1 MLTQK
6 ELRKVSKLKNEILN
20 LAQFKRGK
28 GLIIKKV
35 IENINVIN
43 KYIRSIPSEEYK
55 KSEFFALC
63 ILPYISDG
71 NKFMY
76 KFEEFYTFLSKFNF
90 TNSNEDVIVFRC
102 MSNNEFEEFK
112 KNGNQAPSWTK
123 VLTTME
129 RWASIKI
136 VTNECDSC
144 IEVAAVYSSKDIIMD
159 SETMKTGE
167 FGMND
172 EFEYFIKKGS
182 KPKAFIDLSNYDI
195 DWFENVFGCNIDD
208 ATITPEESEN
218 GYNWY
223 NVINSKNLINLK
235 PQKEHLEI
243 FFSKFKYSI
252 EKLKNYSKI
261 YPSILDLNFKIN
273 MGNRYNPMDIN
284 VNSFNLN

>member
-1 MLTQK
+1 MVTHK
-6 ELRKVSKLKNEILN
+6 ELSKVIKLKKEILD

-35 IENINVIN
+35 IENLNVIN

-63 ILPYISDG
+63 IIPYISDG
-71 NKFMY
+71 NKFMH
-76 KFEEFYTFLSKFNF
+76 KFEEFYSFISKFSFIN
-90 TNSNEDVIVFRC
+90 TNNDVIVFRC
-102 MSNNEFEEFK
+102 MSTNEFEEFK
-112 KNGNQAPSWTK
+112 KKGNQAPSWTK

-136 VTNECDSC
+136 ATNECDEC

-159 SETMKTGE
+159 SEAMKTGE
-167 FGMND
+167 IGMSD

-182 KPKAFIDLSNYDI
+182 TPKTFIDLSNYDI
-195 DWFENVFGCNIDD
+195 DWFENIYGCNIDD

-218 GYNWY
+218 GYNWFTML
-223 NVINSKNLINLK
+223 NSKKLINLK
-235 PQKEHLEI
+235 PKEERIEI
-243 FFSKFKYSI
+243 FYSKFKYSI
-252 EKLKNYSKI
+252 LKLKEYSDT

-273 MGNRYNPMDIN
+273 MGDRYNPMDIN
-284 VNSFNLN
+284 VNTFNLN